1 MYINL
6 TNRRRMKTE
15 EKAKVVAA
23 VWGTEMIQ
31 FLAVLAILPVL
42 RSRNYLFSAPAPFRL
57 QLCPLFRLRLLL
69 QLLLY
74 ISDYYFKLY
83 YNSSSIRNKSQ
94 WRFFFIQV
102 SSKLVPVIYIK
113 NIISASASA
122 PAPAPGLK

>member
-1 MYINL
+1 MYINC

-57 QLCPLFRLRLLL
+57 QLCPLFRLRLRL

>member
-1 MYINL
+1 MYINCD
-6 TNRRRMKTE
+6 NRRRMKTE

-57 QLCPLFRLRLLL
+57 QLCPLFRLRLRL

-113 NIISASASA
+113 NIISASA
-122 PAPAPGLK
+122 PAPGLK